1 MRVRL
6 IPRRQAGAM
15 VLLLAVLTP
24 LVGCSRSASQV
35 SPASETAISSEAPAS
50 TATPRPSTASPA
62 VASPAEQL
70 TPSATLEPIPSG
82 LPADIEHA
90 MRQRQLFGLRSDLA
104 WVQQVAADP
113 RAQMEALDFP
123 MLPEEE
129 AEFGSRQRAY
139 EAAVEVIQR
148 YAASHVD
155 QFGGVY
161 IDQPN
166 HVVVTLWTDDPE
178 GHLAD
183 LNKLGAVA
191 KPIVARQVRWSER
204 ELRAV
209 QDQVDWDWFSEV
221 DAKGEGVGADIVRNV
236 VEIDISSANPDAP
249 RHIVE
254 HYIDALGIPPD
265 MLVVTSDGTGA
276 ALLPFGTVRGVV
288 TLADGSEPGY
298 NNLMVDGRGAGPGSC
313 GGGDI
318 GYGVGADGRFRIPCQ
333 VGEYTMV
340 IEAPLPRDGG
350 WVVVGRADVTVR
362 ADETVKVRIRLDRG
376 ADVRG

>member
-6 IPRRQAGAM
+6 ITRRQAGAI

-24 LVGCSRSASQV
+24 LVGCSRSASQA
-35 SPASETAISSEAPAS
+35 SPPAVMASSSEAPAP

-161 IDQPN
+161 TDQPN

-221 DAKGEGVGADIVRNV
+221 DAG
-236 VEIDISSANPDAP
+236 
-249 RHIVE
+249 
-254 HYIDALGIPPD
+254 
-265 MLVVTSDGTGA
+265 
-276 ALLPFGTVRGVV
+276 VRGRRRHRPQRGRDRH
-288 TLADGSEPGY
+288 LECEPGRASPHRRALRRCLGDPTRDARRDLGRHRRRPPAIRY
-298 NNLMVDGRGAGPGSC
+298 RPAASSRSLM
-313 GGGDI
+313 
-318 GYGVGADGRFRIPCQ
+318 
-333 VGEYTMV
+333 
-340 IEAPLPRDGG
+340 
-350 WVVVGRADVTVR
+350 
-362 ADETVKVRIRLDRG
+362 DRRP
-376 ADVRG
+376 ATTT

>member
-1 MRVRL
+1 MGVRL
-6 IPRRQAGAM
+6 ITRRRAGAI

-24 LVGCSRSASQV
+24 LVGCSRSASQA
-35 SPASETAISSEAPAS
+35 SPPAVMASSSEAPAPT
-50 TATPRPSTASPA
+50 TAPRPSTASPA

-161 IDQPN
+161 TDQPN

-191 KPIVARQVRWSER
+191 KPSSPARSDGQSASFERCRIRSTGTGSRRSTPRVRGS
-204 ELRAV
+204 A
-209 QDQVDWDWFSEV
+209 QT
-221 DAKGEGVGADIVRNV
+221 
-236 VEIDISSANPDAP
+236 SSAMWS
-249 RHIVE
+249 RS
-254 HYIDALGIPPD
+254 
-265 MLVVTSDGTGA
+265 TSR
-276 ALLPFGTVRGVV
+276 VR
-288 TLADGSEPGY
+288 TRTRLASSSSTTSVPWGSHQ
-298 NNLMVDGRGAGPGSC
+298 RCSS
-313 GGGDI
+313 
-318 GYGVGADGRFRIPCQ
+318 
-333 VGEYTMV
+333 
-340 IEAPLPRDGG
+340 
-350 WVVVGRADVTVR
+350 
-362 ADETVKVRIRLDRG
+362 
-376 ADVRG
+376 